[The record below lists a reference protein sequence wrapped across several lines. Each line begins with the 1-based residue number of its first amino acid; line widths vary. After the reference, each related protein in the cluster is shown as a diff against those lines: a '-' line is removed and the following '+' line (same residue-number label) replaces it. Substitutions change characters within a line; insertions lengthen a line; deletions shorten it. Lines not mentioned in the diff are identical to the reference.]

1 MELLKESKKIFI
13 IAGIIFVILFVFIL
27 LLALFNKSESNL
39 ILNCSE
45 NVQMEKYEVTQYF
58 KLYDYLDSRKFVFIM
73 SFKIDED
80 LMEQT
85 NHYVD
90 LMKLQIENQ
99 LKERF
104 KENYS
109 DIQLET
115 ITKNNTIEFQVSW
128 SLDEKNEMQ
137 MYEVFDM
144 NLLRME
150 RDELKESFEKG
161 GITCD

>member
-1 MELLKESKKIFI
+1 
-13 IAGIIFVILFVFIL
+13 
-27 LLALFNKSESNL
+27 
-39 ILNCSE
+39 
-45 NVQMEKYEVTQYF
+45 
-58 KLYDYLDSRKFVFIM
+58 M